1 MHGFK
6 SVILE
11 KIILHNISHASIDT
25 NTQKYSVYHFL
36 ASRIVPITYIL
47 LPLLDQMNSTT
58 QVVTEEQDLH
68 VFILD
73 DQELRW
79 FSVGIFKYK
88 AGYRSHDL
96 LLFRVLSLVENLFE
110 KNPLPDLLSS
120 LNTVISTNES
130 TRIITGHVVYNPSYS
145 YKFQLKTT

>member
-1 MHGFK
+1 MQSRSYLDSYDFLI
-6 SVILE
+6 SVLLVT
-11 KIILHNISHASIDT
+11 KLHNQSHPSVNT
-25 NTQKYSVYHFL
+25 NTQKHSFYLFL

-79 FSVGIFKYK
+79 FSVGIFKY
-88 AGYRSHDL
+88 
-96 LLFRVLSLVENLFE
+96 
-110 KNPLPDLLSS
+110 
-120 LNTVISTNES
+120 
-130 TRIITGHVVYNPSYS
+130 
-145 YKFQLKTT
+145 

>member
-1 MHGFK
+1 ML
-6 SVILE
+6 VYV
-11 KIILHNISHASIDT
+11 DT
-25 NTQKYSVYHFL
+25 NTQKYSFYLFL

-79 FSVGIFKYK
+79 FSVGICKYNP
-88 AGYRSHDL
+88 GYKSHDL
-96 LLFRVLSLVENLFE
+96 L
-110 KNPLPDLLSS
+110 
-120 LNTVISTNES
+120 
-130 TRIITGHVVYNPSYS
+130 
-145 YKFQLKTT
+145 